1 MVATVPALL
10 PLLREGYFVSVR
22 GGFIWAGG
30 GAMSQLVDCA
40 GPAGVG
46 GASGWTTSGR
56 DGTAVGKGGTTPTG
70 RTVVF
75 FFFLRWLLSQ
85 AFFRACGE
93 GLRYVGDA
101 MLGE

>member
-1 MVATVPALL
+1 
-10 PLLREGYFVSVR
+10 
-22 GGFIWAGG
+22 
-30 GAMSQLVDCA
+30 MSPLVDCA